1 MQRYALEKST
11 TGLWLVSLRHAF
23 FPAGSHRRA
32 SSSRRHRVC
41 HDMTNRSSI
50 GSWQHLGAVLPHLS
64 LPTRFISGL
73 TRVKYRCRLCKILY
87 E

>member
-1 MQRYALEKST
+1 MQRYARMHSKNQQRVFGSYRCVTHSFRPE
-11 TGLWLVSLRHAF
+11 VSEH
-23 FPAGSHRRA
+23 HR
-32 SSSRRHRVC
+32 RRHRVC
-41 HDMTNRSSI
+41 HDMTATNRSPI
-50 GSWQHLGAVLPHLS
+50 GSWQHLGAVLS